1 MQSPQINISIVID
14 PTKVN
19 EYSSDQCID
28 STLAIVNSIAH
39 KLHSKGNQI
48 YFEAPRP
55 VVEPP
60 PTIAPSSRH
69 YQAVKASQR
78 ITDAIEFINKEIRLL
93 KGGSESEIKT
103 LQEVKR
109 ILLDM

>member
-1 MQSPQINISIVID
+1 MNKPQVNINLNIDIDLGDKNDPSIIKCQLDDALSRYDYVI
-14 PTKVN
+14 K
-19 EYSSDQCID
+19 Q
-28 STLAIVNSIAH
+28 VNSKYTKDIDTTTH
-39 KLHSKGNQI
+39 LGTEQ
-48 YFEAPRP
+48 
-55 VVEPP
+55 
-60 PTIAPSSRH
+60 PTSRH